1 MKNIWKWVLGILIVL
16 VIVAAVVAVPLVMRS
31 YMAAR
36 IPAST
41 TNTLPQ
47 GRGFNGN
54 GNGWNM
60 MPRNGNQQG
69 QGGFN
74 GRGGPM
80 MGGGQ
85 GFNRGF
91 RGGMFSPF
99 GFGFMFL
106 GGFLRLIPWVLLAL
120 LVWGVYQLGRR
131 SGLRANQ
138 VAAPAARP
146 AAAAEPVQPVADE
159 PEAPLPPT
167 A

>member
-1 MKNIWKWVLGILIVL
+1 MKKAWKWILGIIIVL
-16 VIVAAVVAVPLVMRS
+16 VIVAAVVAVPLLRQN

-36 IPAST
+36 IPANS

-47 GRGFNGN
+47 GRGWNGN
-54 GNGWNM
+54 GNGDGNSWNM
-60 MPRNGNQQG
+60 MPGYGNQQR

-80 MGGGQ
+80 MGGG
-85 GFNRGF
+85 RGF
-91 RGGMFSPF
+91 GGGFSPF

-106 GGFLRLIPWVLLAL
+106 GGILRLIPWILLGL
-120 LVWGVYQLGRR
+120 ILWGVYQLGRR

-138 VAAPAARP
+138 VTPVASVP
-146 AAAAEPVQPVADE
+146 AAAAAPAQPVVIE
-159 PEAPLPPT
+159 PDAPQNPT

>member
-1 MKNIWKWVLGILIVL
+1 MKKAWKWILGIIIVL
-16 VIVAAVVAVPLVMRS
+16 VIIAAVVAVPLVMRN

-36 IPAST
+36 IPANS

-47 GRGFNGN
+47 GRGWNGNGN

-60 MPRNGNQQG
+60 MPGNGNRQG

-80 MGGGQ
+80 MGGGR
-85 GFNRGF
+85 GLRGF
-91 RGGMFSPF
+91 GGGFSPF

-106 GGFLRLIPWVLLAL
+106 GGLLRLIPWLLL
-120 LVWGVYQLGRR
+120 GLILWGVYQLGRR
-131 SGLRANQ
+131 SGLRTNQ
-138 VAAPAARP
+138 AIPVASTPATSAPA
-146 AAAAEPVQPVADE
+146 QPVVTE
-159 PEAPLPPT
+159 PDSPQNPT